1 MTADGTD
8 LEPIEGYLRNEAP
21 VDEAVVVVRG
31 GPVAVE
37 KFIEHARRQARE
49 YSYEGAP
56 MYSISVSLT
65 VGGWDLEALLAGPM
79 ASRSTFA
86 TATVGAVRS
95 AGFVLLATYEA
106 PHYDLL
112 LGSGEYPEAERALR
126 IFSAPESNPFKR
138 RGRFR

>member
-1 MTADGTD
+1 MTGELD
-8 LEPIEGYLRNEAP
+8 PIEGYLRDETP
-21 VDEAVVVVRG
+21 VDDAVVVVRG

-37 KFIEHARRQARE
+37 KFVEHARRQARE

-65 VGGWDLEALLAGPM
+65 VGEWDLDALLAGPM

-86 TATVGAVRS
+86 TATVGAVRT
-95 AGFVLLATYEA
+95 AGFVLLPTYEE

-112 LGSGEYPEAERALR
+112 LGSGEYPEAERALEV
-126 IFSAPESNPFKR
+126 FGAPESNPFKR